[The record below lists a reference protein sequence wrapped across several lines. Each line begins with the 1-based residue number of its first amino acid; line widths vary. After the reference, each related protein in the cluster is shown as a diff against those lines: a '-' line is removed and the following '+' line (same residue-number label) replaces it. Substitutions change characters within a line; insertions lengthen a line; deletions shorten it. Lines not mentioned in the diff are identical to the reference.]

1 MSASDEKE
9 LDDAIA
15 IATNF
20 AEMSALGMVLD
31 KYVEYLLYNTFS
43 WKLTRDGLEMRL

>member
-1 MSASDEKE
+1 MKPMSASDEKE

-31 KYVEYLLYNTFS
+31 KYVEYYTTRSVESLHG
-43 WKLTRDGLEMRL
+43 LT